1 MYFCCVM
8 YAHLALC
15 GSLLIYLP
23 NFLSMF
29 TFIRH
34 PVERAVSMFYY
45 LSIATWEPTYDPQ
58 LKYISIEMYSRSL
71 RIEHNWMTRLLSNE
85 LENDLTLQ
93 HLEIAKEVLRKKC
106 IIGMLED
113 KSESWDRL
121 ERFFGWKFPTVQQ
134 RACQERILHWG
145 WSNSHSHPVL
155 EEGSLAYNLLLKRNE
170 LDMELYNYAQQLYQ
184 EQAELFSEGG
194 SLVR

>member
-1 MYFCCVM
+1 
-8 YAHLALC
+8 
-15 GSLLIYLP
+15 
-23 NFLSMF
+23 
-29 TFIRH
+29 
-34 PVERAVSMFYY
+34 MFYY
-45 LSIATWEPTYDPQ
+45 LSIANWEPTFDPQ

-170 LDMELYNYAQQLYQ
+170 FDMELYKYAKQLYY

-194 SLVR
+194 SLDNVIC